1 MVRSHSRLPNYQE
14 VKIASKKR
22 IRKNEE
28 IKANSVRVIDDD
40 GEQLGILLTS
50 MAITRAKAG
59 GLDLVEVSPNAEPP
73 VCRMMNFGKYIFEL
87 NKKSQSN
94 KKKQRQSQ
102 IKEIKFRPNTEIGD
116 YQVKLRKLTEFLADG
131 DKVKIT
137 LRFKGREFEH
147 KHLGGELMK
156 RIKDDLVEIAQIEQ
170 EPQLEGR
177 QMVMVFSS
185 KK

>member
-1 MVRSHSRLPNYQE
+1 
-14 VKIASKKR
+14 
-22 IRKNEE
+22 
-28 IKANSVRVIDDD
+28 
-40 GEQLGILLTS
+40 
-50 MAITRAKAG
+50 
-59 GLDLVEVSPNAEPP
+59 
-73 VCRMMNFGKYIFEL
+73 MNFGKYIFEL